1 MTVRGYAVRGAGK
14 STTPMVSSRVVIS
27 VLRPLER
34 KERLMVRRSVG
45 LAVLAWCAIASATRV
60 AAAHPHQKV
69 VILGFDGADSRLVER
84 WMDEGKLPNL
94 AKLRA
99 DGSYAPLQ
107 PTNPPQTPVSWSSF
121 ATGTTPGKTRIFD
134 WLVRDPKT
142 YLPDIGMVFETRRT
156 FLFGT
161 NNGPVVG
168 ALAGF
173 ALAIV
178 ALGISLLFRLRMVTR
193 LAIALV
199 VGLAAGLPA
208 GFIAS
213 EYLPAQVPD
222 AINRRQGQTMWELAA
237 EAGRKVQ
244 VIHVPATFPAED
256 VGDGHML
263 SGLGVPDMR
272 GRIGTPTFYTSDRDF
287 LLGGGS
293 NEFSLEPVTLPERR
307 GRIDTSVLGPANKP
321 FYDYVVDRETA
332 DVKDPRDLSAARRR
346 IRQELDDADVRKRLD
361 LPLKLDVTDTG
372 CTITLSGQ
380 TKTLALGEWSDWFI
394 LDFHMNWLVDRA
406 APLRGIAR
414 FKLLELSP
422 HLKLYMSPLSFHPDC
437 HPIAFSWPPDYS
449 NALRERFGLFKTI
462 GWPEDTWSLPS
473 GVGDENLFLEDKDF
487 VLKKDEEIM
496 TGLLGDNDDD
506 LYIQVFYFTDR
517 IGHLFWRF
525 IDEGHP
531 AYDPKLAERYA
542 PEVLKAYQ
550 KMDELVGKARAAAGP
565 DALMIVCSDHG
576 FSSYRRAVNI
586 NTWLVRN
593 GFMTLKGQTGDVA
606 TLEKLFD
613 KGDLFANVDWSKT
626 KAYAM
631 GLGSI
636 YVNLV
641 GREKHGSVM
650 PGSEYDEVRRG
661 IREGLEA
668 LVDPVTGEHPVTRVW
683 TREEMYG
690 TFDPDAIPDL
700 RAGNALNYRV
710 SWQTSLGGVP
720 ANVLEDNLKPWSG
733 DHCSSDPSLVRGIL
747 FSSRKINRTDP
758 AMIDIAPSV
767 LKALGVPVPEAMDG
781 KPLY

>member
-1 MTVRGYAVRGAGK
+1 M
-14 STTPMVSSRVVIS
+14 
-27 VLRPLER
+27 L
-34 KERLMVRRSVG
+34 RRSAG
-45 LAVLAWCAIASATRV
+45 LALVAWCAIACASRV
-60 AAAHPHQKV
+60 AAADPHQKV
-69 VILGFDGADSRLVER
+69 VILGFDGADARLVER

-99 DGSYAPLQ
+99 EGSYAPLQ

-121 ATGTTPGKTRIFD
+121 ATGTTPGKTHIFD
-134 WLVRDPKT
+134 WLIRDPKT

-161 NNGPVVG
+161 SNGPVVG
-168 ALAGF
+168 SIAGF
-173 ALAIV
+173 AVAIV
-178 ALGISLLFRLRMVTR
+178 ALALSLLFRLRMVTR
-193 LAIALV
+193 LAIGLV
-199 VGLAAGLPA
+199 VGLAAALPA
-208 GFIAS
+208 GFIAAQ
-213 EYLPAQVPD
+213 YLPAQVPD
-222 AINRRQGQTMWELAA
+222 AINRRQGQTLWELASK
-237 EAGRKVQ
+237 AGRKVQ

-256 VGDGHML
+256 VDDGHML

-272 GRIGTPTFYTSDRDF
+272 GRIGTPTFYTSDRNF

-293 NEFSLEPVTLPERR
+293 NEFSLEPVQLPERR

-332 DVKDPRDLSAARRR
+332 DVKDPRALSAERRR
-346 IRQELDDADVRKRLD
+346 VRQELDDADVRKRLD
-361 LPLKLDVTDTG
+361 LPLKLDVTDTA

-380 TKTLALGEWSDWFI
+380 TKTLAVGEWSDWFI

-414 FKLLELSP
+414 FKLLKLSP
-422 HLKLYMSPLSFHPDC
+422 ELELYMSPISFHPDC

-449 NALRERFGLFKTI
+449 NALHERFGLFKTI

-473 GVGDENLFLEDKDF
+473 GVGDEMLFLEDKDF

-496 TGLLGDNDDD
+496 TGLLGDNVDD
-506 LYIQVFYFTDR
+506 LYVQVFYFTDR

-650 PGSEYDEVRRG
+650 PGGEYDEVRRG

-767 LKALGVPVPEAMDG
+767 LKALGVPIPEAMDG
-781 KPLY
+781 KPFY